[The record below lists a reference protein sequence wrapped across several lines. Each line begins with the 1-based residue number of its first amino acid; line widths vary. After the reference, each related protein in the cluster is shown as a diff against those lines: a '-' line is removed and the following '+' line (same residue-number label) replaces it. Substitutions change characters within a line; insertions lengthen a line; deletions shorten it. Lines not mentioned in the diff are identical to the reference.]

1 MVVRLVIRSALMPSS
16 MLLTGSAG
24 GTALTFQVSAGSRS
38 VVSTAACMLPCLGTW
53 MSIQYVPSA
62 QESMPKS
69 PGEARLSI
77 TVSPL
82 LAKLIGLLTLPV
94 GV

>member
-1 MVVRLVIRSALMPSS
+1 M
-16 MLLTGSAG
+16 
-24 GTALTFQVSAGSRS
+24 
-38 VVSTAACMLPCLGTW
+38 VSTATCMLPCLGTW
-53 MSIQYVPSA
+53 TSIQYVPSA

-82 LAKLIGLLTLPV
+82 LAKLIGLLTLPA

>member
-1 MVVRLVIRSALMPSS
+1 
-16 MLLTGSAG
+16 
-24 GTALTFQVSAGSRS
+24 
-38 VVSTAACMLPCLGTW
+38 